1 MVDKYLKVAENI
13 CWQFV
18 VKLLHGQFS
27 FRDRVKWL
35 RYTCLLALSLFA
47 LTFALGQEGAE
58 APTDTEVGFLQS
70 QGAHPR
76 FEAASKISADAVLA
90 LQRQAVASVPHFSGS
105 FAFEG
110 KTFPFTFVGSAPQ
123 SGGTTEIPT
132 QLIAVSLL
140 LEGFVNQDGEPIILG
155 TDSFT
160 ERLQNSPNFRGAA
173 YPNGFTQFADAVQR
187 AQFFRIMA
195 QDWHTLLKP
204 PELLRDVT
212 IEVPRGMARVY
223 RSRATGAVYALVD
236 TAFFISQLNT
246 IVQMADLH
254 PDSLALIVTSN
265 VFLAPNVDVKKCCV
279 LGFHTAFDA
288 GQTGDRRQIQT
299 LVWASWIDSGIL
311 GTSVADVTPISHEIS
326 EWMNNPFGVNLVP
339 GWQSPA
345 APGGCQNNLETA
357 DPLAMLPNAG
367 FPVNIDG
374 FTYHPQS
381 QVLLSWFTRQAQ
393 SDSLDG
399 AFSFPDQGLMTV
411 PSQPCGR

>member
-1 MVDKYLKVAENI
+1 L
-13 CWQFV
+13 FR
-18 VKLLHGQFS
+18 S
-27 FRDRVKWL
+27 FLFRERPGFARL
-35 RYTCLLALSLFA
+35 CCALGVSLFLSVA
-47 LTFALGQEGAE
+47 AFSQSLAADASQPPAE
-58 APTDTEVGFLQS
+58 EEVGFLQS

-76 FEAASKISADAVLA
+76 FEAASKISADAAIA
-90 LQRQAVASVPHFSGS
+90 LQRQAISSVPHFSGS
-105 FAFEG
+105 FPFEG
-110 KTFPFTFVGSAPQ
+110 KTFPFTLVGSAPQ
-123 SGGTTEIPT
+123 AGGTTEIPT
-132 QLIAVSLL
+132 QLIVASVL
-140 LEGFVNQDGEPIILG
+140 LEGFVDQQGEPIVLGPSNILG
-155 TDSFT
+155 
-160 ERLQNSPNFRGAA
+160 RLQNSPNFRNAA
-173 YPNGFTQFADAVQR
+173 YATGFTQFADAVQR
-187 AQFFRIMA
+187 AQFSRIMA

-204 PELLRDVT
+204 PEVLKQVT

-223 RSRATGAVYALVD
+223 RSRGTGAVYAVVD

-254 PDSLALIVTSN
+254 PDSLAVILTSN

-288 GQTGDRRQIQT
+288 GKIGAALQIQT
-299 LVWASWIDSGIL
+299 LVWASWIDQGIL
-311 GTSVADVTPISHEIS
+311 GTSVADVTPLSHEIS

-339 GWQSPA
+339 AWQSPA

-411 PSQPCGR
+411 PSQPCRR

>member
-1 MVDKYLKVAENI
+1 M
-13 CWQFV
+13 FRS
-18 VKLLHGQFS
+18 LL
-27 FRDRVKWL
+27 FRE
-35 RYTCLLALSLFA
+35 CLVFARLCCALGISLF
-47 LTFALGQEGAE
+47 LTVAASSQSLAADASQRPA
-58 APTDTEVGFLQS
+58 DQEVGFLQS
-70 QGAHPR
+70 QGALPR
-76 FEAASKISADAVLA
+76 FEAASKISADAVIA
-90 LQRQAVASVPHFSGS
+90 LQRQAISSVPHFSGS
-105 FAFEG
+105 FPFEG
-110 KTFPFTFVGSAPQ
+110 KTFPFTLVGSAPQ
-123 SGGTTEIPT
+123 AGGTTEIPT
-132 QLIAVSLL
+132 QLIVASVL
-140 LEGFVNQDGEPIILG
+140 LEGFVDQQGEPIVLGPSNIL
-155 TDSFT
+155 S
-160 ERLQNSPNFRGAA
+160 RLQNSPNFRNAA
-173 YPNGFTQFADAVQR
+173 YATGFTQFADAVQR
-187 AQFFRIMA
+187 AQFSRIMA

-204 PELLRDVT
+204 PEVLKQVT

-223 RSRATGAVYALVD
+223 RSRDSGAVYAVVD

-254 PDSLALIVTSN
+254 PDSLAVILTSN
-265 VFLAPNVDVKKCCV
+265 VFLAPSVDVKKCCV

-288 GQTGDRRQIQT
+288 GKVGAALQIQT
-299 LVWASWIDSGIL
+299 LVWASWIDQGIL
-311 GTSVADVTPISHEIS
+311 GTTVADVTPLSHEIS

-339 GWQSPA
+339 AWQSPA

-411 PSQPCGR
+411 PSQPCRR